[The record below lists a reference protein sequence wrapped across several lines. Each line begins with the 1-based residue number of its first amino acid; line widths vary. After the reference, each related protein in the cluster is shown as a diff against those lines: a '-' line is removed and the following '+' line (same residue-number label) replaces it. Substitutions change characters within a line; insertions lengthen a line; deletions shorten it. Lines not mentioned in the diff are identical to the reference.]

1 MEKGKVYRK
10 HPIFESALV
19 LTVQSEKIQGWDEWC
34 CTEILFREFRHKM
47 EVSNVFLNGEIL
59 K

>member
-1 MEKGKVYRK
+1 MYRK

-19 LTVQSEKIQGWDEWC
+19 LTVQSEKIRGWDEWC